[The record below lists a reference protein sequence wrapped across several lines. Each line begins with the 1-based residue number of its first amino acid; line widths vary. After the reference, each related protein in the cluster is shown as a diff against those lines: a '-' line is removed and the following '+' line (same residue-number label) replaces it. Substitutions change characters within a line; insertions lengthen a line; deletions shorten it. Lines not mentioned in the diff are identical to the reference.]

1 MGVAEDLM
9 PLVLHELY
17 QAGLLQ
23 EGDLLKDVLILT
35 LDLQDSRQLVL
46 LHLGYDAIFGDIEG
60 T

>member
-9 PLVLHELY
+9 PLVLHELD

-23 EGDLLKDVLILT
+23 EGDLLKDVLIQT
-35 LDLQDSRQLVL
+35 LYLQDSRQLVL